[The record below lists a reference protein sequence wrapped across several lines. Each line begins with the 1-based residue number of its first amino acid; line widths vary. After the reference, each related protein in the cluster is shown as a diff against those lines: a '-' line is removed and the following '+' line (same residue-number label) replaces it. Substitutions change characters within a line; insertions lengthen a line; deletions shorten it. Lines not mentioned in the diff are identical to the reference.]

1 MQISRRGVL
10 IGAAVGG
17 GLVAAWTLRPRI
29 FSTPLTPGRDEF
41 AFDAWLKIGKD
52 GVVTVAVPQLE
63 MGQGITTLLPQ
74 IVALELGADWRQVA
88 VEPAPVSGAYA
99 NVPLAARWAPL
110 WMPGALSLPDLA
122 DEPDDL
128 LAVRY
133 AQERRFNVTADGTS
147 LAAYEAPCRHAAAAA
162 RAMLAMAAA
171 NRWDIGWEACAADGG
186 FITHEDKRLSFAELV
201 EEAVEFAPPDPP
213 PLRPEMAAEDPIF
226 GAAEAPTTFPRLD
239 MPSKVDGTYLFA
251 GDVRLPDMLY
261 ASIRHGPMDQAEVS
275 GFDTQGAAG
284 LPGLVSIVEG
294 KRWLAAVAD
303 NWWTADQAV
312 SRMEPR
318 FDVAEAVNSS
328 TIEAA
333 LDAGVRGGKSTR
345 VAVRGA
351 GDSLME
357 KPQIALRYDIAAA
370 THATLETASA
380 TARYA
385 DGKLELWIAS
395 QAPELAREAAAKAL
409 GISTSNVVLYPMPAG
424 GSFDRRLEHDHAIE
438 VALIAREVSQ
448 DTVRPVQ
455 LIWSRG
461 QEMLAGRPRMPAAVL
476 VSAKL
481 GRGDG
486 NFGSG
491 GEIDTLRMRM
501 AAPPSAQEFG
511 RRLLDN
517 KTSWAAIEE
526 VEGQAD
532 PMVME
537 GAMPAYGIPNVA
549 LDHVPVRIGLPTG
562 RMRGNAHGITAFVT
576 ESFIDEMAWR
586 HGREPLSYRIEMLG
600 GDLRL
605 ARCLQDVARLA
616 QWDGGKDQSGQGL
629 ACHRIGSGD
638 DSGENSGRIAC
649 IATARRDGGG
659 ARVTKLTA
667 VVDIGRIVNLDIARQ
682 QIEGGLLFGMSMAL
696 GSSLQ
701 YVDGVP
707 TTKRIGSLGLPL
719 LADCPEIEVDFV
731 SSEAAPFDPGELG
744 AVVAA
749 PAIANALYSATG
761 LRIRRLPLFAEGL

>member
-10 IGAAVGG
+10 VGAAVGG
-17 GLVAAWTLRPRI
+17 GLLAAWTLRPRS

-52 GVVTVAVPQLE
+52 GVITVAVPQLE

-74 IVALELGADWRQVA
+74 IVAVELGADWRQVA

-110 WMPGALSLPDLA
+110 WMPDVLGLAGLA

-128 LAVRY
+128 LATRY
-133 AQERRFNVTADGTS
+133 AQDNRFNVTADGTS
-147 LAAYEAPCRHAAAAA
+147 LAAYELPCRNAAAAA

-171 NRWDIGWEACAADGG
+171 DRWDISWEECTAEGG
-186 FITHEDKRLSFAELV
+186 FIRFEDKKLSFAELV
-201 EEAVEFAPPDPP
+201 EEAVEFTPPDPP
-213 PLRPEMAAEDPIF
+213 PLLPAAAAEDPIF
-226 GAAEAPTTFPRLD
+226 GLADAPTSFPRLD

-261 ASIRHGPMDQAEVS
+261 ASIRHGPVNQSVLSVFEA
-275 GFDTQGAAG
+275 QQAAG
-284 LPGLVSIVEG
+284 QKGLVRIVKG
-294 KRWLAAVAD
+294 KRWLAAVAN

-312 SRMEPR
+312 SKMAPR
-318 FDVAEAVNSS
+318 FDVVEAVNST

-333 LDAGVRGGKSTR
+333 LDQGLRRGEATR
-345 VAVRGA
+345 IAERGE

-357 KPQIALRYDIAAA
+357 KTEVAVRYDFSPA
-370 THATLETASA
+370 THATLETTTA
-380 TARYA
+380 TARYG
-385 DGKLELWIAS
+385 DGRLELWIAS
-395 QAPELAREAAAKAL
+395 QAPEMARQAAAKAL
-409 GISTSNVVLYPMPAG
+409 GISPSDVVLYPMPAG
-424 GSFDRRLEHDHAIE
+424 GSFDRRLEHDHAVE

-448 DTVRPVQ
+448 DGVRPVQ
-455 LIWSRG
+455 LMWSRG
-461 QEMLAGRPRMPAAVL
+461 QELLSGKPRMPAAVL
-476 VSAKL
+476 VSARL

-491 GEIDTLRMRM
+491 GEIETMRVRM
-501 AAPPSAQEFG
+501 AAPASAKEFG
-511 RRLLDN
+511 ERLFGN
-517 KTSWAAIEE
+517 KTSWAAIED
-526 VEGQAD
+526 VAGKAD

-537 GAMPAYGIPNVA
+537 GAMPPYGIPNVA

-576 ESFIDEMAWR
+576 ESFMDEMAWKR
-586 HGREPLSYRIEMLG
+586 GREPLSYRIELLG

-629 ACHRIGSGD
+629 ACHRIGANEESGD
-638 DSGENSGRIAC
+638 NAGRIAC

-682 QIEGGLLFGMSMAL
+682 QIEGGLLFGMGLAL
-696 GSSLQ
+696 GGALE

-707 TTKRIGSLGLPL
+707 TTKRLGSLGLPV

-731 SSEAAPFDPGELG
+731 SSKAEPFDPGELG
-744 AVVAA
+744 AVIAA

>member
-10 IGAAVGG
+10 VGAAVGG
-17 GLVAAWTLRPRI
+17 GLLAAWTLRPRN
-29 FSTPLTPGRDEF
+29 FSTPLTPGRGEF
-41 AFDAWLKIGKD
+41 AFDAWLKIGTD

-110 WMPGALSLPDLA
+110 WMPDILGLPDLA

-128 LAVRY
+128 IAERY
-133 AQERRFNVTADGTS
+133 AQQRRFNLTADGTS
-147 LAAYEAPCRHAAAAA
+147 LDAYELPCRNAAAAA

-171 NRWDIGWEACAADGG
+171 ERWDISWEECAADSG
-186 FITHEDKRLSFAELV
+186 FILHLDKKLSFAELV

-213 PLRPEMAAEDPIF
+213 PLMPEFAAEEPIS
-226 GAAEAPTTFPRLD
+226 GLAEAPIGFPRLD
-239 MPSKVDGTYLFA
+239 LPSKVDGTYLFA

-261 ASIRHGPMDQAEVS
+261 ASIRHGPVDQADLTRFAPE
-275 GFDTQGAAG
+275 AAG
-284 LPGLVSIVEG
+284 LRGVVRIVQG

-303 NWWTADQAV
+303 NWWAADQAV
-312 SRMEPR
+312 SRMEPW
-318 FDVAEAVNSS
+318 FDVAEAVNST

-333 LDAGVRGGKSTR
+333 LDAGLRRGE
-345 VAVRGA
+345 AVRIAERGE

-357 KPQIALRYDIAAA
+357 KTQIALRYDFAPA
-370 THATLETASA
+370 THATLETATA

-385 DGKLELWIAS
+385 DGRLELWIAS
-395 QAPELAREAAAKAL
+395 QAPEMAREAAAKAL
-409 GISTSNVVLYPMPAG
+409 GISTSDVVLYPMPAG

-438 VALIAREVSQ
+438 VALIAQEVSK

-455 LIWSRG
+455 LMWSRG

-491 GEIDTLRMRM
+491 GNIETMRVRM
-501 AAPPSAQEFG
+501 ASPASAKEFG
-511 RRLLDN
+511 HRLFDN

-526 VEGQAD
+526 AEGEAD

-562 RMRGNAHGITAFVT
+562 RMRGNSHGITAFVT
-576 ESFIDEMAWR
+576 ESFMDEMAWR

-600 GDLRL
+600 GDLRM

-616 QWDGGKDQSGQGL
+616 QWDGGRDQSGQGL
-629 ACHRIGSGD
+629 ACHRIGTHEDGD
-638 DSGENSGRIAC
+638 DNAGRIAC

-659 ARVTKLTA
+659 ARVTKLSA

-682 QIEGGLLFGMSMAL
+682 QIEGGLLFGMGLAL
-696 GSSLQ
+696 GSAVEYL
-701 YVDGVP
+701 DGVP
-707 TTKRIGSLGLPL
+707 TTTRLGSLGLPL

-731 SSEAAPFDPGELG
+731 SSKAAPFDPGELG

>member
-1 MQISRRGVL
+1 M
-10 IGAAVGG
+10 GAAIGG
-17 GLVAAWTLRPRI
+17 GLLAAWTLRPRT
-29 FSTPLTPGRDEF
+29 FRTPLTPGRDEF

-74 IVALELGADWRQVA
+74 IVAVELGADWRQVA

-110 WMPGALSLPDLA
+110 WMPNLLGLGGLA

-128 LAVRY
+128 LATRY
-133 AQERRFNVTADGTS
+133 AQEARFNVTADGTS
-147 LAAYEAPCRHAAAAA
+147 LAAYELPCRNAAAAA

-171 NRWDIGWEACAADGG
+171 DRWDISWEECTAESG
-186 FITHEDKRLSFAELV
+186 FIRFEDKKLSFAELV
-201 EEAVEFAPPDPP
+201 EEAVEFTPPDPP
-213 PLRPEMAAEDPIF
+213 PLLPAAAAEDPVF
-226 GAAEAPTTFPRLD
+226 GLADAPTSFPRLD

-261 ASIRHGPMDQAEVS
+261 ASIRHGPVNQSALSVFEAE
-275 GFDTQGAAG
+275 QAAG
-284 LPGLVSIVEG
+284 QKGLVRIVKG
-294 KRWLAAVAD
+294 KRWLAAVAN
-303 NWWTADQAV
+303 NWWAADQAV
-312 SRMEPR
+312 SKMAPR
-318 FDVAEAVNSS
+318 FDVVEAVNST

-333 LDAGVRGGKSTR
+333 LDEALRRGEATR
-345 VAVRGA
+345 IAERGE

-357 KPQIALRYDIAAA
+357 KTEVAVRYDFAPA
-370 THATLETASA
+370 THATLETTTA
-380 TARYA
+380 TARYG
-385 DGKLELWIAS
+385 DGRLELWIAS
-395 QAPELAREAAAKAL
+395 QAPEMAREAAAKAL
-409 GISTSNVVLYPMPAG
+409 GISTSDVVLYPMPAG
-424 GSFDRRLEHDHAIE
+424 GSFDRRLEHDHAVE

-448 DTVRPVQ
+448 DGVRPVQ
-455 LIWSRG
+455 LMWSRG
-461 QEMLAGRPRMPAAVL
+461 QELLSGKPRMPAAVL
-476 VSAKL
+476 VSARL

-491 GEIDTLRMRM
+491 GEIETLRVRM
-501 AAPPSAQEFG
+501 AAPASAKEFG
-511 RRLLDN
+511 ERLLGN

-526 VEGQAD
+526 VAGEAD

-537 GAMPAYGIPNVA
+537 GAMPPYGIPNVA

-576 ESFIDEMAWR
+576 ETFMDEMAWKR
-586 HGREPLSYRIEMLG
+586 GREPLSYRIELLG

-629 ACHRIGSGD
+629 ACHRMGD
-638 DSGENSGRIAC
+638 GENSGRIAC

-682 QIEGGLLFGMSMAL
+682 QIEGGLLFGMGLAL
-696 GSSLQ
+696 GGALE

-707 TTKRIGSLGLPL
+707 TTKRLASLGLPV
-719 LADCPEIEVDFV
+719 LADCPEVEVDFV
-731 SSEAAPFDPGELG
+731 SSKAEPFDPGELG

>member
-10 IGAAVGG
+10 IGAAIGG

-74 IVALELGADWRQVA
+74 IVALELGADWRQIA

-110 WMPGALSLPDLA
+110 WMPDVLGLPDMA

-128 LAVRY
+128 LAKRY

-147 LAAYEAPCRHAAAAA
+147 LAAYETPCRNAAAAA

-171 NRWDIGWEACAADGG
+171 DRWGISWEECAADGG
-186 FITHEDKRLSFAELV
+186 FILYQDKKLSFAELV
-201 EEAVEFAPPDPP
+201 EEAVEFTPPDPP
-213 PLRPEMAAEDPIF
+213 PLLPEFASEEPIF
-226 GAAEAPTTFPRLD
+226 GLAEAPTSFPRLD
-239 MPSKVDGTYLFA
+239 LPSKVDGTYLFA

-261 ASIRHGPMDQAEVS
+261 ASIRHGPVDQAVLSRFEA
-275 GFDTQGAAG
+275 GRTQG
-284 LPGLVSIVEG
+284 LKGLVRIVKG

-318 FDVAEAVNSS
+318 FDVVGAVNS
-328 TIEAA
+328 TAIEAA
-333 LDAGVRGGKSTR
+333 LDEGLRQGEATR
-345 VAVRGA
+345 IAVRGE

-357 KPQIALRYDIAAA
+357 KTQIARRYDFAPV
-370 THATLETASA
+370 THATLETATA
-380 TARYA
+380 TARYS
-385 DGKLELWIAS
+385 DGRLELWIAS
-395 QAPELAREAAAKAL
+395 QAPEMAREAAAKAL
-409 GISTSNVVLYPMPAG
+409 GIAASDVVLYPMPAG

-455 LIWSRG
+455 LMWSRG
-461 QEMLAGRPRMPAAVL
+461 QEMLSGRPRMPAAVL
-476 VSAKL
+476 VTAKL

-491 GEIDTLRMRM
+491 GTIETLRVRM
-501 AAPPSAQEFG
+501 AAPASAKEFG
-511 RRLLDN
+511 QRLFDN
-517 KTSWAAIEE
+517 KTSWAAIEASA
-526 VEGQAD
+526 GDAD

-562 RMRGNAHGITAFVT
+562 RIRGNAHGITAFVT
-576 ESFIDEMAWR
+576 ETFMDEMAWK
-586 HGREPLSYRIEMLG
+586 HGREPLSYRIETLG

-605 ARCLQDVARLA
+605 VRCLRDVAQLA
-616 QWDGGKDQSGQGL
+616 QWGGGKDQSGQGL
-629 ACHRIGSGD
+629 ACHRIGEGD
-638 DSGENSGRIAC
+638 DAGRIAC
-649 IATARRDGGG
+649 IATARRGNGG

-682 QIEGGLLFGMSMAL
+682 QIEGGLLFGMGMAL
-696 GSSLQ
+696 GSALE

-707 TTKRIGSLGLPL
+707 TTKRLGSLGLPSL
-719 LADCPEIEVDFV
+719 EDCPEIEVDFV
-731 SSEAAPFDPGELG
+731 SSKAAPFDPGELG

>member
-17 GLVAAWTLRPRI
+17 GLVAAWTLRPRT

-110 WMPGALSLPDLA
+110 WMPDVLGLPGLA

-128 LAVRY
+128 LALRY
-133 AQERRFNVTADGTS
+133 AQEGRFNVTADGTS
-147 LAAYEAPCRHAAAAA
+147 LAAYEEPCRNAAAAA

-171 NRWDIGWEACAADGG
+171 DRWGVGWEECTADSG
-186 FITHEDKRLSFAELV
+186 FIVHLDKKLSFAELV
-201 EEAVEFAPPDPP
+201 EEAVEYTPPDPP
-213 PLRPEMAAEDPIF
+213 PLLPESAAEEPIF
-226 GAAEAPTTFPRLD
+226 GLADAPTGFPRLD
-239 MPSKVDGTYLFA
+239 LPSKVDGTYLFA

-261 ASIRHGPMDQAEVS
+261 ASIRHGPVDQAIMSRFAAE
-275 GFDTQGAAG
+275 GAGG
-284 LPGLVSIVEG
+284 LRGLVSIVKG

-303 NWWTADQAV
+303 NWWAADQAV
-312 SRMEPR
+312 SRMEPW
-318 FDVAEAVNSS
+318 FDVAEPLNTT

-333 LDAGVRGGKSTR
+333 LDGGLRRGNAAR
-345 VAVRGA
+345 IAERGE

-357 KPQIALRYDIAAA
+357 TAQIALRYDFAPA
-370 THATLETASA
+370 THATLETATA
-380 TARYA
+380 TARYT

-409 GISTSNVVLYPMPAG
+409 DISAADVVLYPMPAG

-438 VALIAREVSQ
+438 AALIAREVSK
-448 DTVRPVQ
+448 DGVRPVQ
-455 LIWSRG
+455 LMWSRG
-461 QEMLAGRPRMPAAVL
+461 QEILAGRPRMPAAVL

-481 GRGDG
+481 RRGTG
-486 NFGSG
+486 NLGAG
-491 GEIDTLRMRM
+491 GEIETLRVRM
-501 AAPPSAQEFG
+501 AAPPSAKEFG
-511 RRLLDN
+511 QRLLGN
-517 KTSWAAIEE
+517 KTSWAAIEA
-526 VEGQAD
+526 VEGEAD

-576 ESFIDEMAWR
+576 ESFMDEMAWR

-616 QWDGGKDQSGQGL
+616 EWDGGRDQSGQGL
-629 ACHRIGSGD
+629 ACHRIGDGD
-638 DSGENSGRIAC
+638 NAGRIAC

-659 ARVTKLTA
+659 ARVTKLSA

-682 QIEGGLLFGMSMAL
+682 QIEGGLLFGMGLAL
-696 GSSLQ
+696 GSSLE

-707 TTKRIGSLGLPL
+707 TTKRLSALGLPL
-719 LADCPEIEVDFV
+719 LADCPEIEVDFI
-731 SSEAAPFDPGELG
+731 SSKSAPFDPGELG
-744 AVVAA
+744 VVVAA

>member
-1 MQISRRGVL
+1 MQVSRRSVL
-10 IGAAVGG
+10 VGTAVGG
-17 GLVAAWTLRPRI
+17 GLLVAWTLRPRS
-29 FSTPLTPGRDEF
+29 FVTPLTPGRGEY
-41 AFDAWLKIGKD
+41 AFDAWLKIGRD
-52 GVVTVAVPQLE
+52 GVITVAVPQLE

-74 IVALELGADWRQVA
+74 IVAVELGADWRQIA

-110 WMPGALSLPDLA
+110 WMPALPGLA
-122 DEPDDL
+122 KEPDDV
-128 LAVRY
+128 LAQRY
-133 AQERRFNVTADGTS
+133 AQESRFNVTADGTS
-147 LAAYEAPCRHAAAAA
+147 LAAYEMPCRAAAASA

-171 NRWDIGWEACAADGG
+171 ERWDTSWEECIAEDG
-186 FITHEDKRLSFAELV
+186 FIRFEDKRLSFAELA
-201 EEAVEFAPPDPP
+201 EEAAEFTPPDPP
-213 PLRPEMAAEDPIF
+213 PLLPEPAAEDPIF
-226 GAAEAPTTFPRLD
+226 GLAEAATAFPRLD
-239 MPSKVDGTYLFA
+239 LPSKVDGTYLFA

-261 ASIRHGPMDQAEVS
+261 ASIRHGPVDQAALS
-275 GFDTQGAAG
+275 RFDADKAAG
-284 LPGLVSIVEG
+284 LPGLATIVKG

-303 NWWTADQAV
+303 SWWTADQALT
-312 SRMEPR
+312 RMDPR

-333 LDAGVRGGKSTR
+333 LDEGLRRGDATR
-345 VAVRGA
+345 IAVRGE

-357 KPQIALRYDIAAA
+357 KTQIARRYDFAPA
-370 THATLETASA
+370 THATLETTTV
-380 TARYA
+380 TARY
-385 DGKLELWIAS
+385 GGGRLELWMAA
-395 QAPELAREAAAKAL
+395 QAPESARDAAAKAL
-409 GISTSNVVLYPMPAG
+409 GMSSGEVVLYPMPAG

-438 VALIAREVSQ
+438 AALIAREVSK
-448 DTVRPVQ
+448 DAVRPVQ
-455 LIWSRG
+455 LMWPRG
-461 QEMLAGRPRMPAAVL
+461 QELLSGKPRMPAAVL

-486 NFGSG
+486 NVGTG
-491 GEIDTLRMRM
+491 GEIETMRVRM
-501 AAPPSAQEFG
+501 AAPASGKEFG
-511 RRLLDN
+511 ARLFGN

-526 VEGQAD
+526 AAGEAD

-537 GAMPAYGIPNVA
+537 GAMPPYGIPNIA

-576 ESFIDEMAWR
+576 ESFVDEMAWK

-605 ARCLQDVARLA
+605 ARCLQDAARLA

-629 ACHRIGSGD
+629 ACHRIGEGD
-638 DSGENSGRIAC
+638 DAGRIAC
-649 IATARRDGGG
+649 IASARRDGGG
-659 ARVTKLTA
+659 VRVAKLTA

-682 QIEGGLLFGMSMAL
+682 QIEGGLLFGMGLAL
-696 GSSLQ
+696 GSALE

-707 TTKRIGSLGLPL
+707 VTKRLGSLGLPG
-719 LADCPEIEVDFV
+719 LADCPEIELDFI
-731 SSEAAPFDPGELG
+731 SSKAPPFDPGELG
-744 AVVAA
+744 VVVAA